1 MARYISAVATIVG
14 VFSVGI
20 AHALPVA
27 VADPGMITVAANGN
41 APGGTQDYDFF
52 NPYNPSHA
60 TVSMLPDFTLSVLAP
75 NGFDPGGGYPYS
87 YIKAPGGGAS
97 FQNGIIYTN
106 SNDQSIN
113 FFQLTLTSSSI
124 QSLNIYL
131 EYGVSDAN
139 GLDDTSLSIS
149 ADGGAAVS
157 APITDGAAE
166 NEFAEFTVTG
176 LSLGSTLEIS
186 GFSPARPYIGGVTFD
201 INPTVF
207 SPEPASLVLMDT
219 GLAGLGWM
227 RRRKRT

>member
-1 MARYISAVATIVG
+1 
-14 VFSVGI
+14 
-20 AHALPVA
+20 
-27 VADPGMITVAANGN
+27 
-41 APGGTQDYDFF
+41 
-52 NPYNPSHA
+52 
-60 TVSMLPDFTLSVLAP
+60 LPDFTLSVLAP

-157 APITDGAAE
+157 APITDGASE

-176 LSLGSTLEIS
+176 PPALSRWAHHPRLAVLLAAKSSMAGLSLPALGRPSTR
-186 GFSPARPYIGGVTFD
+186 GRVDPRGA
-201 INPTVF
+201 
-207 SPEPASLVLMDT
+207 
-219 GLAGLGWM
+219 
-227 RRRKRT
+227 